1 MAMQIEWSVRE
12 REWVRAAR
20 IRREQAPGSDYDRR
34 LGADDDLLSG
44 LVQIRRGRHT
54 LFPTP
59 PDFETDGLEMSV
71 LDLAS
76 QLDVIVRAMVEA
88 PRGKRFTFAERAGY
102 LQIDFHRT
110 HDVVA
115 MTENA
120 FSDDRLEVPVD
131 EWIAATRA
139 FLADVARETRRHVST
154 LLEFDSFAPL
164 RGYADADADTGA
176 ETGEPS
182 GAGAAAAASV

>member
-34 LGADDDLLSG
+34 LGADDDLLTG
-44 LVQIRRGRHT
+44 LVQVRRGRHT

-76 QLDVIVRAMVEA
+76 QLDVIVRAMAEA

-110 HDVVA
+110 HDVVV

-120 FSDDRLEVPVD
+120 FSDDRLEVPLD

-154 LLEFDSFAPL
+154 LLEFESFAPL
-164 RGYADADADTGA
+164 RDYADADAGA
-176 ETGEPS
+176 ETREPS